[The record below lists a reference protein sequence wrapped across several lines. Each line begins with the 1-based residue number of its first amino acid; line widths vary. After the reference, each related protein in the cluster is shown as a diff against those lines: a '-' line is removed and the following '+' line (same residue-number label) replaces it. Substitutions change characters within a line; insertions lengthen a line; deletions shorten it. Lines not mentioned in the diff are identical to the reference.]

1 SSEAVLQPGIDEEA
15 VCAEG
20 IQRHA
25 GVARRPRG
33 VGRAQRAGT
42 QFTPLAGTRPTKPLL
57 MATRKGGS
65 LAAAGTARATKTT
78 TARTKTEAQRVQ
90 PCMVN
95 LPLHFGCCSPCLMVT
110 EQAIIGSQP
119 AGKPDAGST
128 SLRVIHHLPRHPLV
142 ATSGNGQWHDTLH
155 RDGSSTE
162 KARLL
167 A

>member
-1 SSEAVLQPGIDEEA
+1 
-15 VCAEG
+15 
-20 IQRHA
+20 
-25 GVARRPRG
+25 
-33 VGRAQRAGT
+33 
-42 QFTPLAGTRPTKPLL
+42 

-65 LAAAGTARATKTT
+65 LAAAGTARATETT
-78 TARTKTEAQRVQ
+78 TARTKTDAQRVQ

-95 LPLHFGCCSPCLMVT
+95 LPLHFGCCSPYLMVT
-110 EQAIIGSQP
+110 DYGFIGSQP
-119 AGKPDAGST
+119 SVMPEAGST

-155 RDGSSTE
+155 RDGSGTE